1 MAKLI
6 EPNFSAVIV
15 SPSKSH
21 FSISLCRYLE
31 SQMNLACRIIRN
43 VEQRGECDLLIFN
56 REEYSDVSISIALK
70 SLHKCEKKLKCFI
83 FNIENTESDNRL
95 AQWAGVKGACT
106 APTDIKL
113 WAQGVQKVLDGEI
126 WLPRHISS
134 WFMKNKRRRTT
145 LAYNLS
151 EENYL
156 TKREI
161 QIIKLIARGQQN
173 KQIATGLFISEYT
186 IKSHL
191 YNIYQKLEI
200 STRLEASNWVHE
212 HMPDEDDI

>member
-6 EPNFSAVIV
+6 QPNFAVAIV
-15 SPSKSH
+15 SPSKSL
-21 FSISLCRYLE
+21 FSVSLCKYLE

-43 VEQRGECDLLIFN
+43 VEQHSECDMLIFN
-56 REEYSDVSISIALK
+56 REEYSDVTISTALK
-70 SLHKCEKKLKCFI
+70 SLHKDGKQLKCFI
-83 FNIENTESDNRL
+83 FNIENTETDNRL
-95 AQWAGVKGACT
+95 AQWAIVKGACA
-106 APTDIKL
+106 APTNIKV
-113 WAQGVQKVLDGEI
+113 WAQGIQKVLEGEV

-134 WFMKNKRRRTT
+134 WFMKNKRRHSM

-151 EENYL
+151 KENYL
-156 TKREI
+156 TKREK

-212 HMPDEDDI
+212 HMPDEDDA